1 MGWRQ
6 MMTDDELN
14 ESKVRTALRTGWM
27 GRPYSYVKEI
37 GSTNDRLKE
46 IARDPTYPSGAV
58 LLADHQSAGRGRLD
72 RRWEAPHGTS
82 LLFSVLLRPRWPAR
96 RAAWLTMLAGLAVA
110 EAIETVAGLSPGL
123 KWPNDVMLEY
133 DGEWRKVCGLL
144 LDVALGPDGIV
155 ESAILGVGLN
165 VNQTAA
171 GLPDATALAATS
183 LFVAGGR
190 PISRLSMLTAILERL
205 ERRYDAA
212 LDGRS
217 PAQPWSERL
226 IMLGRP
232 VQVTA
237 AGSAEALFGMA
248 EATDE
253 WGQLLVRD
261 AAGTLHTI
269 AAGDVTLR
277 GL

>member
-1 MGWRQ
+1 MN
-6 MMTDDELN
+6 TDDELN
-14 ESKVRTALRTGWM
+14 ESKVRAALRTMWL
-27 GRPYSYVKEI
+27 GRPYLYVKEI

-46 IARDPTYPSGAV
+46 MARDPTYPAGLV

-133 DGEWRKVCGLL
+133 DDEWRKVCGLL
-144 LDVALGPDGIV
+144 LDVALDPDGHV

-165 VNQTAA
+165 VNQPAG
-171 GLPDATALAATS
+171 GLPDVTTLAATS
-183 LFVAGGR
+183 LFVTGGR

-217 PAQPWSERL
+217 PAQVWSERL
-226 IMLGRP
+226 ITLGRS

-237 AGSAEALFGMA
+237 SGSAEALFGVA